1 MMMRSKKIMLML
13 TGVLAFGVLSA
24 CGTPKES
31 AHTDGHGG
39 MNHTEM
45 NSETEGASHDHAG
58 PHADST
64 ASALE
69 TSFSFASDVKANENS
84 HLTIQITDVDGN
96 PVNEFEMGHEK
107 RMHLIVVSKDLS
119 YFNHIHPDFKSD
131 GKFVIETSF
140 PAGGEYK
147 ILADF
152 VPKGG
157 ASTTPSEWVNV
168 GGPEKAQEPVQADSN
183 LIKEVDGKKI
193 ELSLS
198 TKKTNEDVNL
208 TFNIMDA
215 KTDEGINN
223 LEQYL
228 GAVGHVVILSED
240 AEQYLHVHP
249 TEEKATGPKAE
260 FMTSFPHS
268 GIYKIWGQFQHDGEV
283 FTVPFVVD
291 IK

>member
-1 MMMRSKKIMLML
+1 MLML

-39 MNHTEM
+39 MNHDEM
-45 NSETEGASHDHAG
+45 NSENETVSHDHAG

-64 ASALE
+64 ASTLKA
-69 TSFSFASDVKANENS
+69 SFSFASDVKANEDS
-84 HLTIQITDVDGN
+84 HLTILITDADGN
-96 PVNEFEMGHEK
+96 PVKEFETGHEK

-119 YFNHIHPDFKSD
+119 YFNHIHPDYKGD
-131 GKFVIETSF
+131 GKFEIETSF
-140 PAGGEYK
+140 PAGGEYQ

-168 GGPEKAQEPVQADSN
+168 GGAAKAQEPVQADSN
-183 LIKEVDGKKI
+183 LVKEVDGKKI

-198 TKKTNEDVNL
+198 STKANEDVNL

-215 KTDEGINN
+215 KTNEGINN

-291 IK
+291 VK

>member
-1 MMMRSKKIMLML
+1 MMRSKKIMLML

-24 CGTPKES
+24 CGTSKES

-64 ASALE
+64 ASSPKA
-69 TSFSFASDVKANENS
+69 SFSFASDVKANENS
-84 HLTIQITDVDGN
+84 HLTIQITDADGN

-119 YFNHIHPDFKSD
+119 YFNHIHPDYKGD
-131 GKFVIETSF
+131 GKFAIETSF

-157 ASTTPSEWVNV
+157 ASTTLSEWVNV
-168 GGPEKAQEPVQADSN
+168 GGQEKAQKPVQADSN
-183 LIKEVDGKKI
+183 LVKEVDGKKI

-198 TKKTNEDVNL
+198 TKKANNDVNL

-215 KTDEGINN
+215 STNEGINN

-291 IK
+291 VM

>member
-24 CGTPKES
+24 CGTSKES

-64 ASALE
+64 ASSPKA
-69 TSFSFASDVKANENS
+69 SFSFASDVKANENS
-84 HLTIQITDVDGN
+84 HLTIQITDADGN

-119 YFNHIHPDFKSD
+119 YFNHIHPDYKGD
-131 GKFVIETSF
+131 GKFAIETSF

-157 ASTTPSEWVNV
+157 ASTTLSEWVNV
-168 GGPEKAQEPVQADSN
+168 GGQEKAQKPVQADSN
-183 LIKEVDGKKI
+183 LVKEVDGKKI

-198 TKKTNEDVNL
+198 TKKANNDVNL

-215 KTDEGINN
+215 STNEGINN

-291 IK
+291 VM